1 MRLDMTRFEI
11 TVICPLKEKVP
22 QHYSLPH
29 ENKWASYF
37 GSLLEKVKDH
47 HVQQAT
53 VFTDPRQQ
61 QIAGEILRL
70 FDGEVK
76 CSLYGGYPEAERVR
90 ICAFPANLTAV
101 DNQPKVSCALLEGSF
116 PPGILTH
123 RDFLGALLGL
133 GIKRETLGDIIY
145 RGEEKAYLF
154 LTPEIAPFVVQNLTQ
169 IGRFSARA
177 EIVEPEAQ
185 AFDFVAR
192 QVKEISGTVAS
203 MRADAVAGLGYGLS
217 RSRIAP
223 LIRGEQLK
231 VNYQIINQPSKS
243 IKEGDLISLAGRGR
257 VEVAEVL
264 GESKKGR
271 IRLRLKRFI

>member
-1 MRLDMTRFEI
+1 
-11 TVICPLKEKVP
+11 LKEKVP

-37 GSLLEKVKDH
+37 WSLLEKARDH
-47 HVQQAT
+47 HMQQMSA
-53 VFTDPRQQ
+53 FTDPRQQ
-61 QIAGEILRL
+61 QIAGEILR
-70 FDGEVK
+70 FFTDEVK
-76 CSLYGGYPEAERVR
+76 CLLFGGYPEAERVR
-90 ICAFPANLTAV
+90 ICAFPVGLSAA
-101 DNQPKVSCALLEGSF
+101 DNQPGVSCALIEGSF

-154 LTPEIAPFVVQNLTQ
+154 LMPEIVPFVVQSLTQ

-177 EIVEPEAQ
+177 EIVDPEKQ
-185 AFDFVAR
+185 AFDFAVR

-203 MRADAVAGLGYGLS
+203 MRVDAVAGLGYGLS
-217 RSRIAP
+217 RSRITP
-223 LIRGEQLK
+223 LVKGEQLK
-231 VNYQIINQPSKS
+231 INYQIINQPSKNV
-243 IKEGDLISLAGRGR
+243 KEGDLISLAGRGR
-257 VEVAEVL
+257 VEVAQVL

-271 IRLRLKRFI
+271 IRLLLKRFI